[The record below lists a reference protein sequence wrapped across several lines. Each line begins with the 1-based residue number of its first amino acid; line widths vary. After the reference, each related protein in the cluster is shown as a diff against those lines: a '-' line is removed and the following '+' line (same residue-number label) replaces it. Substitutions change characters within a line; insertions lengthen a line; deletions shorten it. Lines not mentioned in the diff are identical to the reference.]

1 MTCCAFGFGQFDD
14 DEDVEQFYTEEIAVY
29 GDRPPRRQ
37 WADEGYEPGYYA
49 FPVEE
54 QLPPAY
60 PAPYGYPQAPYGYAQ
75 APYGYPQAPYGY
87 PQAPYPPQAYA
98 APYGYPDPYAQ
109 AMMPADYAACASRFP
124 AGTPQSVIDAVCGMA
139 AGVPDAG
146 TISQAAQTLAD
157 QGQQR
162 ALEAFLQKLRQYP
175 GFSEGEPTPADIA
188 RGCKPV
194 TFAGQIIGKL
204 CPTAGQPATAQT
216 QQTQQQAKP
225 QQHARLGKVREWT
238 VRLIDRAYTAVGRPS
253 AAKNVYNTFRKKAAS
268 GPIRKSLDAAQA
280 RVLEREADRLAVHA
294 SKPAPLRALRFIQ
307 FANHLARFV
316 GVQL

>member
-14 DEDVEQFYTEEIAVY
+14 EDEVEQFYTDEIAVY
-29 GDRPPRRQ
+29 GDRSSRRQ
-37 WADEGYEPGYYA
+37 EAGGGYEPGYYA

-54 QLPPAY
+54 QQPPAY
-60 PAPYGYPQAPYGYAQ
+60 PAPYGYPQAPYGY
-75 APYGYPQAPYGY
+75 PQAPYGY
-87 PQAPYPPQAYA
+87 PPQAYP

-109 AMMPADYAACASRFP
+109 AAMMPADYAACAGRFP
-124 AGTPQSVIDAVCGMA
+124 PGTPQSVIDAVCGMA

-204 CPTAGQPATAQT
+204 CPTAAQQPATAQT
-216 QQTQQQAKP
+216 QQQAP
-225 QQHARLGKVREWT
+225 QAQARLGKVREWAL
-238 VRLIDRAYTAVGRPS
+238 RLIDRAYANVGKPT
-253 AAKNVYNTFRKKAAS
+253 AAKNVYQTFRKKAAS
-268 GPIRKSLDAAQA
+268 GPLNKSVDAAQA
-280 RVLEREADRLAVHA
+280 RLLERQADNLTAYGSESARQ
-294 SKPAPLRALRFIQ
+294 RALRFIPY
-307 FANHLARFV
+307 ANRLAKFI

>member
-54 QLPPAY
+54 QLPQAY
-60 PAPYGYPQAPYGYAQ
+60 PAPYGYPQAYP

-87 PQAPYPPQAYA
+87 PQAPYGYA
-98 APYGYPDPYAQ
+98 PAPYGYPDPYAQ
-109 AMMPADYAACASRFP
+109 AAMMPAEYAACASKFP
-124 AGTPQSVIDAVCGMA
+124 PGTPQSVIDAVCGMA

-162 ALEAFLQKLRQYP
+162 ALEAFLAKLRQYP

-194 TFAGQIIGKL
+194 TFSGQVIGKL

-216 QQTQQQAKP
+216 QQQQGKP
-225 QQHARLGKVREWT
+225 QTQARLGKVREWT
-238 VRLIDRAYTAVGRPS
+238 LRLIDRAYAAVGRPS
-253 AAKNVYNTFRKKAAS
+253 AAKYLYKTFRKKATS
-268 GPIRKSLDAAQA
+268 GPMRKSVDAAQA
-280 RVLEREADRLAVHA
+280 RQLERGADNLAVYA
-294 SKPAPLRALRFIQ
+294 SESARQRALRFVQ
-307 FANHLARFV
+307 FAKQLARLV
-316 GVQL
+316 GVPL